1 MRAFALL
8 LVLASASA
16 FAPAMSARTTARS
29 TVSMIQR
36 GPRGGARAAAK
47 VRAREQ
53 AAARRARFARG
64 RRTGRRRRRAP
75 TLSRAARARAH
86 AGLTRAPS
94 LRPSRRARRAARH
107 RAQPAAK
114 KGGRFSLPQ
123 KAAAAPAPSAPAAP
137 GLSWFDYAF
146 GGVPA
151 TKLTPTAAVTKGW
164 EGLGNDE
171 WRIKFARRHGFLLK
185 EDEDV
190 YDDNLTMKERMNI
203 SQGKFISINGAARN
217 NLAAI
222 DPELVY
228 KR

>member
-1 MRAFALL
+1 M
-8 LVLASASA
+8 VGLA
-16 FAPAMSARTTARS
+16 
-29 TVSMIQR
+29 R
-36 GPRGGARAAAK
+36 GRLEAHA
-47 VRAREQ
+47 VE
-53 AAARRARFARG
+53 ARFAR
-64 RRTGRRRRRAP
+64 AFF
-75 TLSRAARARAH
+75 SRARVSLAVVERAAGGAGPQPSREPRAH

-94 LRPSRRARRAARH
+94 LRPSRRARRAALH

-190 YDDNLTMKERMNI
+190 FDDNLTMKERENI
-203 SQGKFISINGAARN
+203 SQGKFISVNGAARN

>member
-1 MRAFALL
+1 MARAPPQRCAR
-8 LVLASASA
+8 AS
-16 FAPAMSARTTARS
+16 RR
-29 TVSMIQR
+29 
-36 GPRGGARAAAK
+36 PRGARVSLAVVERAAGGAGPQPS
-47 VRAREQ
+47 RE
-53 AAARRARFARG
+53 
-64 RRTGRRRRRAP
+64 P
-75 TLSRAARARAH
+75 RAH

-190 YDDNLTMKERMNI
+190 FDDNLTMKERENI
-203 SQGKFISINGAARN
+203 SQGKFISVNGAARN